1 LAIFIVSLKNINKA
15 LREKKSKSKEKL
27 YKKIPKEF
35 YNLLLFFIKKKVDK
49 LNLYKPRV
57 NHKIYLKKNT

>member
-1 LAIFIVSLKNINKA
+1 LAVFIVSFKDINKA
-15 LREKKSKSKEKL
+15 LRKKKPKSKGKL

-35 YNLLLFFIKKKVDK
+35 HNLLLLFIKKKIDK

-57 NHKIYLKKNT
+57 DYKIYLKKDA

>member
-1 LAIFIVSLKNINKA
+1 VVFIVSLKDINKA
-15 LREKKSKSKEKL
+15 LKEKKPKSKGEL

-35 YNLLLFFIKKKVDK
+35 YDLLLLFIKKKVDK

-57 NHKIYLKKNT
+57 DYKIYLKKNA